1 VSTDSD
7 INSGRSAAPLAP
19 DEETFR
25 LLTSN
30 IRDYGILLIDITGH
44 IVGWHAGAANL
55 YGYSS
60 GEAIGEHISRFFTP
74 EDNERGWPQ
83 QVLAIAEAQGRLE
96 GGGWRLRK
104 DGSRFWVSGVITAL
118 RDSGGKL
125 QGFATLTRDTTEM
138 RRQEEALRQSEERFR
153 SIVEGVSDYAIVT
166 LDPDGNVT
174 SWNAGARQLKGYEP
188 DEIIGSSFS
197 RFFTPEAVQRGWPQ
211 HELDVAKEQGR
222 FEDEGWRVR
231 KDGAHFWASVVI
243 TPLRNAAGDLVGY
256 SKITRDLTER
266 HRREE
271 ALTQSEERLRKHS
284 EALGD
289 AVQRMRDFI
298 AVVSHELR
306 NSLGPMQLA
315 ASLMAKRHLDPHP
328 LLEHL
333 PQTIDRQSALLARM
347 VDDLMDLN
355 RVERG
360 QLSIVPEALL
370 LADVLGGALETS
382 RQLIEARGHALQ
394 TQWPKGPITLLGDAV
409 RLTQVFVNLLNNAAR
424 YTAIGGHIS
433 VLVGTTDTDVTVTV
447 ADTGKGIAP
456 ELLERVFEPFT
467 QLAPRDQDA
476 QGGLGVGLAVV
487 RRIVE
492 LHGGAIRALSRGV
505 GHGSEF
511 VVTLPLMRPATRP
524 AQEIRNPGL
533 SAARRVRVLCVDDD
547 RHLVNT
553 LARLLRAMGHEA
565 EVAYDG
571 TMALGEAQTLRPE
584 IVLLDIDMPGMNGY
598 QVARRLLEQQPEAPP
613 RMIALTGWARESD
626 KQRAQEAGFYRYVV
640 KPVTRKTLESLLEDF
655 PPDRMH

>member
-1 VSTDSD
+1 MD
-7 INSGRSAAPLAP
+7 IIAGASSAPLAP
-19 DEETFR
+19 DDEAFR

-30 IRDYGILLIDITGH
+30 IRDYGILLIDTTGH
-44 IVGWHAGAANL
+44 IVGWHAGAASL

-83 QVLAIAEAQGRLE
+83 QVLAIAEAQGSLE
-96 GGGWRLRK
+96 GGGWRVRK

-118 RDSGGKL
+118 RDSSGKL
-125 QGFATLTRDTTEM
+125 QGFATLTRDTTET

-174 SWNAGARQLKGYEP
+174 SWNAGARQLNGYEP

-211 HELDVAKEQGR
+211 HELEVAREQGR

-231 KDGAHFWASVVI
+231 KDGSHFWASVVI
-243 TPLRNAAGDLVGY
+243 TPLKNAAGDLVGY

-284 EALGD
+284 EAMGD

-315 ASLMAKRHLDPHP
+315 ASLMATRGLDP
-328 LLEHL
+328 LFEHL

-360 QLSIVPEALL
+360 QLSIVPEPLL

-394 TQWPKGPITLLGDAV
+394 THWPKEPITLLGDAV

-433 VLVGTTDTDVTVTV
+433 VLVGTTGTDVTVKV

-456 ELLERVFEPFT
+456 ELLERVFEPFI

-476 QGGLGVGLAVV
+476 RGGLGVGLALV
-487 RRIVE
+487 RRIVD
-492 LHGGAIRALSRGV
+492 LHGGTIRALSRGV
-505 GHGSEF
+505 GRGSEF
-511 VVTLPLMRPATRP
+511 VVTLPLMRSATRP
-524 AQEIRNPGL
+524 VHEVSKAGL
-533 SAARRVRVLCVDDD
+533 SAARGVRVLCVDDE

-553 LARLLRAMGHEA
+553 LARLLKAMGHEA
-565 EVAYDG
+565 QVAYDG
-571 TMALGEAQTLRPE
+571 GMALGAAQTFQPE

-598 QVARRLLEQQPEAPP
+598 QVARRLIEQQRDTPP
-613 RMIALTGWARESD
+613 RMVALTGWARESD
-626 KQRAQEAGFYRYVV
+626 QQRAQDAGFYRYVV

-655 PPDRMH
+655 PPDRMN